1 MDFYSTAEHM
11 CPPAII
17 EKARSLDVSNDD
29 SVGAWLDFAHPSPSP
44 QCMSAIV
51 GATAQRVTKTSDF
64 SFVRVLLGEAA
75 FIAEANGPEVRL
87 ALKEMAQRIVPNS
100 FIAGAYYAML
110 WRNSI
115 DLTAEHPPIPPSQWV
130 VDIGAGNRIA
140 FQRAIYRLRMGVPGA
155 QEHLAEGL
163 AVVATETFPFQSH
176 VQYLLLDE
184 KLPQNRALLEPY
196 LDDPRRPPGL
206 FGPGLPI
213 GEFIRKHL
221 PR

>member
-1 MDFYSTAEHM
+1 MDFYSAAENM
-11 CPPAII
+11 CPPAIV
-17 EKARSLDVSNDD
+17 EKARFLNVSKGD
-29 SVGAWLDFAHPSPSP
+29 SVSAWVEIAYSGASPE
-44 QCMSAIV
+44 CRSAIV
-51 GATAQRVTKTSDF
+51 GATAQRVTKASDF
-64 SFVRVLLGEAA
+64 NLVNVLLGEAA
-75 FIAEANGPEVRL
+75 FIAEANSPEVRL

-100 FIAGAYYAML
+100 FICGTYYAML
-110 WRNSI
+110 WRNEI
-115 DLTAEHPPIPPSQWV
+115 DLTVEHPPIPPSQWV
-130 VDIGAGNRIA
+130 IDIGAENRIA
-140 FQRAIYRLRMGVPGA
+140 FQRAIYRLRMGVPEA

-163 AVVATETFPFQSH
+163 AVVATETFPLQSH
-176 VQYLLLDE
+176 VQYLLLKA